1 MMPVLKSWGT
11 KTSLVKRASYM
22 DSLGYLMKR
31 LRTNVMVVEKT
42 KFIPTTKKLDMP
54 EIK

>member
-1 MMPVLKSWGT
+1 
-11 KTSLVKRASYM
+11 
-22 DSLGYLMKR
+22 